1 MIKIVD
7 SQKYSIRANGWI
19 QDASDFDNLYSFVS
33 IFNKNSVLFPSMKEK
48 LLRIVEERD
57 GRSRFID
64 LLNKEQI
71 KLEYKDIVGTSFKP
85 RKDSRCNGIGQLA
98 LTGQKREF
106 QGDWPTDNFLRW
118 AVALGFIKF
127 NFLDD
132 TYEITSHGIEFSSEV
147 VAEKR
152 MLLIKKQLMFYP
164 PVKRVLELLEKE
176 KMTKFGLGQKLGC
189 IGEKGFTS
197 ISESLFIEK
206 YFYTSEEKRKN
217 LKSDYEGSSDKY
229 ARQICSWLRKLGI
242 VKEFNNDINYKGL
255 NIRLKSYGLTADG
268 LEYLRKIRIQ
278 NTFRVNFGMLSMS
291 IKNSEINKK
300 RRALLL
306 KYSTEEKLSII
317 EIIEKMKSHSIIT
330 DEYEIKD
337 DIESLVCCGF
347 DIKYEVTLQCS
358 NNILDLEIPNKV
370 ILSSK
375 DEMEIIKTELREKL
389 HYIDHRL
396 LNLIDYS
403 YDKSS
408 SKMFEVYTAEVFK
421 LISNKTIL
429 LGGVNKPDV
438 ISSINNLGII
448 IDSKAYKD
456 GFSIPISEEDK
467 MVRYIED
474 IKTKNDDV
482 NPTKWWENF
491 DEMVDSFVFQYVSS
505 KFTPGA
511 ISKVEKIKSRTG
523 IDGSIINAKNL
534 LLFAEDCI
542 QGKVNT
548 EYFSCN
554 KEINV

>member
-7 SQKYSIRANGWI
+7 SHNYSIRANGWI

-33 IFNKNSVLFPSMKEK
+33 LFNKNSILFTELKNKMM
-48 LLRIVEERD
+48 RIVQERD

-64 LLNKEQI
+64 LLSKDEI
-71 KLEYKDIVGTSFKP
+71 KLEYRDIVGTSFKP
-85 RKDSRCNGIGQLA
+85 RKNSRCNGLGQLA
-98 LTGQKREF
+98 LTGQKRDF

-118 AVALGFIKF
+118 SVALGFIKF

-132 TYEITSHGIEFSSEV
+132 TYTITSQGIEFSSEV
-147 VAEKR
+147 QIDKR
-152 MLLIKKQLMFYP
+152 MLIIKKQLMFYS
-164 PVKRVLELLEKE
+164 PVKRVLELLELGE
-176 KMTKFGLGQKLGC
+176 LTKFGIGQKLGC

-197 ISESLFIEK
+197 ISESLFVEK
-206 YFYTSEEKRKN
+206 YYYSSIEKRKN

-242 VKEFNNDINYKGL
+242 VEEINKDINYKGL
-255 NIRLKSYGLTADG
+255 SVRLKAYRLTVEG

-306 KYSTEEKLSII
+306 KYATEERLSINQVVVR
-317 EIIEKMKSHSIIT
+317 MKDNNIIT
-330 DEYEIKD
+330 DEFEIKD

-347 DIKYEVTLQCS
+347 DIKFDKILNCS
-358 NNILDLEIPNKV
+358 NKILELEIPNKV
-370 ILSSK
+370 IISLK
-375 DEMEIIKTELREKL
+375 DEAETIKEELRGRL
-389 HYIDHRL
+389 HNIDHRL

-403 YDKSS
+403 YDKNS

-474 IKTKNDDV
+474 IKTKNEEV

-491 DEMVDSFVFQYVSS
+491 DNIVDSFVFQYVSS
-505 KFTPGA
+505 KFSVGA
-511 ISKVEKIKSRTG
+511 TAKIEKIKNRTG
-523 IDGSIINAKNL
+523 VDGSIINAKNL
-534 LLFAEDCI
+534 LLFAEDCM
-542 QGKVNT
+542 QGKT
-548 EYFSCN
+548 DTSYFSCN